1 MSSRFTVEDKELVM
15 QFLTVLHGWVQDTK
29 IKTRNDLDVLELQ
42 EGVIKLLFAR
52 IKGGSDMT
60 PEEIVESADNIFDSA
75 PPEPQQDKD
84 NTEEQSAKGKVI
96 DMATWISSSLS
107 SGDGFKDEEE

>member
-52 IKGGSDMT
+52 IKGGSNMT
-60 PEEIVESADNIFDSA
+60 PEEIVESADSIFADV
-75 PPEPQQDKD
+75 PDELQED
-84 NTEEQSAKGKVI
+84 NTEEQTPEGKVI

>member
-42 EGVIKLLFAR
+42 DGVIKLLYAR
-52 IKGGSDMT
+52 IKGGSNMT
-60 PEEIVESADNIFDSA
+60 PEEIVESADSIFTDV
-75 PPEPQQDKD
+75 PEELQREP
-84 NTEEQSAKGKVI
+84 TEEAPTPEGKVI
-96 DMATWISSSLS
+96 DMATWISSSLDS
-107 SGDGFKDEEE
+107 EGSHQDEEE